1 MKQLYFNLEI
11 SLKNTET
18 IANVKVQRLN
28 VIVMNG
34 PTLGY

>member
-1 MKQLYFNLEI
+1 MKQLYLNLEI

-18 IANVKVQRLN
+18 KANVKIQRLN

-34 PTLGY
+34 LTLGY